1 VSSSAEV
8 VPELR
13 QYERATTTLTN
24 AFIQPP
30 IYALD
35 RADRGLNCAAA
46 TLSAM
51 RDLLVGMASP
61 DGTRL

>member
-13 QYERATTTLTN
+13 QHERATTTLTN

-30 IYALD
+30 IYPLD
-35 RADRGLNCAAA
+35 RADRGLNYASA
-46 TLSAM
+46 TLPAM
-51 RDLLVGMASP
+51 RDLLVDMAVP
-61 DGTRL
+61 VGTSL